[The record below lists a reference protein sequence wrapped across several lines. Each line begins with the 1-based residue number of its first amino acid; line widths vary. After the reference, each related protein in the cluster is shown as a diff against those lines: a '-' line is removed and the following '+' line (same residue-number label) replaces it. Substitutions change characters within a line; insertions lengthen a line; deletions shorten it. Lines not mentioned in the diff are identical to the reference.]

1 MEELEEIRKSLV
13 HIESLLQR
21 MPEMI
26 ASAVMLEE
34 ERKEKLRLQNIRYS
48 DMVELCEVNLR

>member
-34 ERKEKLRLQNIRYS
+34 EHKEKLRLQNIRYS